1 MKWNGFYL
9 KKHDHF
15 INTHFDG
22 QDRLGVRKA
31 MKEYVFTT
39 NFTLEDND
47 YILVDSGFSGFAVVG
62 EDTLNRHLASR
73 YIDKDSIKFCSKTK
87 STYTFG
93 AGGKHDSIGS
103 VKMQLNGK
111 LLKIDIV
118 RGSLPFLFG
127 RAFLRIHSGILDF
140 RKDKLIIDGRTTS
153 PAHKI
158 SLSQL
163 VGNKPA
169 LKKLS
174 AFNGIVNHPWLPKFP
189 NVYADSSSPTQA
201 SPQNH
206 SAESYPANGEG
217 GQAMGEGLVEETRV
231 PTRSTKQHT
240 SKKKSDNESKREN
253 EPSQKKKH
261 IKSDILDECDD
272 YNIFTALLEIGE
284 DATEIELETAIIKG
298 LYGGKP
304 DSPDSGQEAASLP
317 SARGPTPPEQLPPIR
332 DRGGTQRLL
341 TAEQLQELNAAF
353 PAKVWFIN
361 AGTLRKMH
369 LLRHSPPPKMLD
381 FVKKAIPPSALR
393 KQGSY
398 PLVKAFLESVLRL
411 SEAICKK
418 CVGCICNG
426 KEISRPIGLSVVPPF
441 STGMVDTMTLDYDKK
456 LYALVVADLGT
467 GMCWAFPIRGRC
479 PPDGLACYSTY
490 ISRYAA
496 HYGPHKLIV
505 ADRDMIF
512 SGTDTILL
520 WQQLGVER
528 ETTGAYAHFSLG
540 SVERRIQM
548 YRWAIDRIK
557 VESPPQTV
565 DGWEIVLSTISN
577 MIANENDFTGTCA
590 SDRVLGRSTSLLR
603 NLFTDTLVTA
613 TVTENEVIDLAEKA
627 RETYQHAQAD
637 RKLRRLI
644 NAHLPPN
651 SEDPI
656 LPQGTPVAHYQE
668 RSGAREANY
677 RGPATVIGFN
687 HANGKYVLQEGGQY
701 YFADRIHVRP
711 WPRDPDEI
719 PVLTNPARPA
729 PDSRDKAPD
738 EEMQMTGSH
747 PEDRV
752 DPPAHDSQGPDFRS
766 LYHETQPPSQLSE
779 LKCGKCKNKKS
790 KHAHLR
796 EPGCLLYK
804 PDEPHTW
811 SKRLKLMFP
820 GGEQGANDAGKLN
833 FGSRAEAEEYQRKLF
848 DQIKEKTTSKKKL
861 KQQNRRALTARDE
874 KDFEEFLQEKDL
886 KNNYKEA
893 LNFIEVQLESV
904 HSLEEIGEPE
914 PEQPPNSES
923 KNSPPEKIS
932 ESKYLHK
939 WEDLPPA
946 AQKKAILKSIEAYD
960 AYGSWIRG
968 KDLTDAEF
976 KAMKRHDSSI
986 IGLDC
991 TIVLDAKIKNGELIG
1006 KVRIAP
1012 RGFRDNSEKAKWY
1025 STSPTVATSTV
1036 RIAELLGMQNRLES
1050 YVFDISNA
1058 FFSGERLRKDEKI
1071 WIKIPRQIL
1080 ESENGDVTRPW
1091 RQLCREVPGCRGAS
1105 SSWYRTLAAKLKA
1118 WGYEQC
1124 TTDQALFIKRKI
1136 VHGKSRIVG
1145 IVPVH
1150 VDDSKMR
1157 ATPEEAR
1164 FLISKFQDDPGIE
1177 LSTVEKQERGKPI
1190 DFTGMTFVET
1200 EHGETIDQDTYIK
1213 NKLSI
1218 PTLVKSLRNAN
1229 PDDELA
1235 EDAKK
1240 EYGTAVGRLIWLI
1253 PTQLKFSYEIA
1264 YLSRFRA
1271 YPRVKHFR
1279 RISNLIGKIKLHPQK
1294 LFLPRFHQD
1303 APLKLITVVDAGAG
1317 EEADFPLKTR
1327 DHQCVCTML
1336 VSTRYANSDSIL
1348 PGEEV
1353 MAGVVSWSSCG
1364 VSRVSHASFDFEAIC
1379 AVSSIDLIVNL
1390 RELIGEIMISLC
1402 PPLRSR
1408 DVSAEQSRKARDSWF
1423 NSLISAELHTDS
1435 MGLVKAVRLGLVAS
1449 LTSRR
1454 RRDILDLRDCLSEGF
1469 LSTLVHIDGTTNLSD
1484 VGTKGLDRTTK
1495 SQPNLERLVRD
1506 GIYRPL
1512 ASQDYQQ
1519 TFENAHTVQEQPA
1532 SSVSYLDSEPDH
1544 AFEHMCSGDIV
1555 TLRYG

>member
-1 MKWNGFYL
+1 MKENVN
-9 KKHDHF
+9 H
-15 INTHFDG
+15 INTHYTG
-22 QDRLGVRKA
+22 QDRLGMRKA
-31 MKEYVFTT
+31 EKEYVFAT

-62 EDTLNRHLASR
+62 KDTLDRHLASNS
-73 YIDKDSIKFCSKTK
+73 IDKSSVKFGSKTK
-87 STYTFG
+87 SLYTFG
-93 AGGKHDSIGS
+93 AGGKHESIGS
-103 VKMQLNGK
+103 VKLQLNGK

-127 RAFLRIHSGILDF
+127 RAFLRINQGIMDF
-140 RKDKLIIDGRTTS
+140 KKDKLTINGRHTR

-163 VGNKPA
+163 VGSDPI

-174 AFNGIVNHPWLPKFP
+174 AFNGIVNHPWRPKLP
-189 NVYADSSSPTQA
+189 NVYADSSSPPQA
-201 SPQNH
+201 LPQNQA
-206 SAESYPANGEG
+206 AESNLASGEG
-217 GQAMGEGLVEETRV
+217 KQAMGQGLDEKNSV
-231 PTRSTKQHT
+231 RSGKKHT
-240 SKKKSDNESKREN
+240 SKNKREKELQN
-253 EPSQKKKH
+253 EETTLKKVKH
-261 IKSDILDECDD
+261 VPSDILDECNN
-272 YNIFTALLEIGE
+272 YNIFTALMEFGE
-284 DATEIELETAIIKG
+284 NATEIELESAIIKG
-298 LYGGKP
+298 LYGGSHDKP
-304 DSPDSGQEAASLP
+304 QNSPGNDRAGSDLP
-317 SARGPTPPEQLPPIR
+317 PALAPSSSEQLPPIR
-332 DRGGTQRLL
+332 DRGGQQRLL
-341 TAEQLQELNAAF
+341 SSEQIAELNAAF
-353 PAKVWFIN
+353 PARVWFIN
-361 AGTLRKMH
+361 AGILRKMH
-369 LLRHSPPPKMLD
+369 LLRHSPAQKMVD
-381 FVKKAIPPSALR
+381 FVRKAIPPNAMR
-393 KQGSY
+393 RIGSF
-398 PLVKAFLESVLRL
+398 PLIRTFLDNVFRL
-411 SEAICKK
+411 SESICKK
-418 CVGCICNG
+418 CVGCVCNG

-441 STGMVDTMTLDYDKK
+441 STGMIDTMTLDYDQKW
-456 LYALVVADLGT
+456 YALVVVDIGT

-490 ISRYAA
+490 VSRYAA

-512 SGTDTILL
+512 SGTETILL

-548 YRWAIDRIK
+548 YRWAVDRIR
-557 VESPPQTV
+557 VESPPQTL

-577 MIANENDFTGTCA
+577 MIANENDFSGTCA
-590 SDRVLGRSTSLLR
+590 SDRVLGRSTSMLR
-603 NLFTDTLVTA
+603 NLFTDTLVTG
-613 TVTENEVIDLAEKA
+613 TVVDNDVIDLAEKA

-637 RKLRRLI
+637 RKLRRLL

-656 LPQGTPVAHYQE
+656 FPQGTRVAHYQE

-687 HANGKYVLQEGGQY
+687 QTNNKYVLQEGAQY
-701 YFADRIHVRP
+701 YFVDRIHVRL
-711 WPRDPDEI
+711 WPNNPNEI
-719 PVLTNPARPA
+719 PVLTDPARPA

-747 PEDRV
+747 PADRV
-752 DPPAHDSQGPDFRS
+752 DPPAHDSTGPDFRT
-766 LYHETQPPSQLSE
+766 LYHDKEVPSQISE
-779 LKCGKCKNKKS
+779 LKCGKCKNRKS

-796 EPGCLLYK
+796 EPGCNLYK

-811 SKRLKLMFP
+811 SKRMQLLYP
-820 GGEQGANDAGKLN
+820 GGEVAAQRSEKLH
-833 FGSRAEAEEYQRKLF
+833 FATAKEARDYQQKLL
-848 DQIKEKTTSKKKL
+848 DQIKERNVSKKKK
-861 KQQNRRALTARDE
+861 KQEERRALTARDD
-874 KDFEEFLQEKDL
+874 KDFEEFLEEKDL
-886 KNNYKEA
+886 KHNYKEA
-893 LNFIEVQLESV
+893 LNYIEQQLESV
-904 HSLEEIGEPE
+904 YLLQEIGEPD
-914 PEQPPNSES
+914 PELPPNSDVA
-923 KNSPPEKIS
+923 KTVTAPETIT

-939 WEDLPPA
+939 WEHLSPQ
-946 AQKKAILKSIEAYD
+946 AQKEAILKSIEAYD
-960 AYGSWIRG
+960 SYESWIRG

-976 KAMKRHDSSI
+976 KMKKKYDAKI
-986 IGLDC
+986 VGLDC
-991 TIVLDAKIKNGELIG
+991 TIVLDAKIKNGKLIG

-1036 RIAELLGMQNRLES
+1036 RIAELLGMQNGLES

-1058 FFSGERLRKDEKI
+1058 FFSGELLREDEKI
-1071 WIKIPRQIL
+1071 WIKIPRQII
-1080 ESENGDVTRPW
+1080 ESEGGDVTRPW
-1091 RQLCREVPGCRGAS
+1091 RQLRREVPGCRGAS
-1105 SSWYRTLAAKLKA
+1105 SSWYRTLATKLKS

-1136 VHGKSRIVG
+1136 ENGKSRIVG

-1157 ATPEEAR
+1157 ATPEEAK
-1164 FLISKFQDDPGIE
+1164 FLIGKFKSDPGIE
-1177 LSTVEKQERGKPI
+1177 LSTVEKQEYGKPI
-1190 DFTGMTFVET
+1190 DFTGMTFT
-1200 EHGETIDQDTYIK
+1200 EYKHGEVVDQTTYIN
-1213 NKLSI
+1213 NKLTI
-1218 PTLVKSLRNAN
+1218 PPQIAQYRNRS
-1229 PDDELA
+1229 PEDELD
-1235 EDAKK
+1235 EEAKK
-1240 EYGTAVGRLIWLI
+1240 EYGTCVGRLIWLI
-1253 PTQLKFSYEIA
+1253 PTQLKYSYEIA

-1279 RISNLIGKIKLHPQK
+1279 RIANLIGKIKKHPQT
-1294 LFLPRFHQD
+1294 LFLPRFHRD
-1303 APLKLITVVDAGAG
+1303 APVKLITVVDAGAG

-1336 VSTRYANSDSIL
+1336 VSTIAADSNSIL
-1348 PGEEV
+1348 PGDEV
-1353 MAGVVSWSSCG
+1353 RAGVVSWSSCG

-1390 RELIGEIMISLC
+1390 RELIGEIMNSLC

-1408 DVSAEQSRKARDSWF
+1408 DSTAAESKLARDSWF

-1454 RRDILDLRDCLSEGF
+1454 RRDILDLRDCMAEGF
-1469 LSTLVHIDGTTNLSD
+1469 LSTIVHIDGITNLSD
-1484 VGTKGLDRTTK
+1484 VGTKSLERTTK
-1495 SQPNLERLVRD
+1495 SQPNLDKLVKD

-1519 TFENAHTVQEQPA
+1519 TFESANTVQQVQDYYPHFPEF
-1532 SSVSYLDSEPDH
+1532 VNWR
-1544 AFEHMCSGDIV
+1544 FG
-1555 TLRYG
+1555 

>member
-1 MKWNGFYL
+1 M
-9 KKHDHF
+9 
-15 INTHFDG
+15 
-22 QDRLGVRKA
+22 RKA
-31 MKEYVFTT
+31 VKEHVFMT

-62 EDTLNRHLASR
+62 QATLDRHLASN
-73 YIDKDSIKFCSKTK
+73 SINKNSVKYGSKTK
-87 STYTFG
+87 SVYTFG
-93 AGGKHDSIGS
+93 AGGKHESIGS
-103 VKMQLNGK
+103 VKLQLNGK

-118 RGSLPFLFG
+118 HGSLPFLFG
-127 RAFLRIHSGILDF
+127 RAFLRIHQGIMDF
-140 RKDKLIIDGRTTS
+140 KKDRLILNGRHTR

-163 VGNKPA
+163 VGSEPV

-174 AFNGIVNHPWLPKFP
+174 ALNGIVNHAWRPKLP
-189 NVYADSSSPTQA
+189 NVYADSNSPPQA
-201 SPQNH
+201 SPQNQ
-206 SAESYPANGEG
+206 SAESYPANDEG
-217 GQAMGEGLVEETRV
+217 VQEMDQGLVEETNA
-231 PTRSTKQHT
+231 PTGSKRHT
-240 SKKKSDNESKREN
+240 SK
-253 EPSQKKKH
+253 QKKDHKNKSELNMRVKH
-261 IKSDILDECDD
+261 VPNDILDECND
-272 YNIFTALLEIGE
+272 YNIFTALMEIGE
-284 DATEIELETAIIKG
+284 NATEFELEAAIIKG
-298 LYGGKP
+298 LYGGSHDKP
-304 DSPDSGQEAASLP
+304 NSPDNDRASSRLP
-317 SARGPTPPEQLPPIR
+317 LALAPSSSEQLPPIR
-332 DRGGTQRLL
+332 DRGGHHRLL
-341 TAEQLQELNAAF
+341 SDEQIAELNAAF
-353 PAKVWFIN
+353 PARVWYIN
-361 AGTLRKMH
+361 AGILRKMH
-369 LLRHSPPPKMLD
+369 LLRHSPAQKMVD
-381 FVKKAIPPSALR
+381 FVRKAIPPPAM
-393 KQGSY
+393 KKIGSF
-398 PLVKAFLESVLRL
+398 PLIKAFLENVSRL
-411 SEAICKK
+411 SESICKK
-418 CVGCICNG
+418 CVGCVCNG
-426 KEISRPIGLSVVPPF
+426 KEVSRPVGLSVVPPF
-441 STGMVDTMTLDYDKK
+441 STGMVDTMTLDYDQKW
-456 LYALVVADLGT
+456 YALVVADIGT

-490 ISRYAA
+490 VSRYAA

-548 YRWAIDRIK
+548 YRWALDRIR
-557 VESPPQTV
+557 VESPPQTL

-577 MIANENDFTGTCA
+577 MISNENDFTGTCA

-603 NLFTDTLVTA
+603 NLFTDTLVTG
-613 TVTENEVIDLAEKA
+613 TVVDNQVIDLAEKA

-637 RKLRRLI
+637 RKLRRLL

-656 LPQGTPVAHYQE
+656 FPQGTKVAHYQE

-687 HANGKYVLQEGGQY
+687 QSNNKYVLQEGAQY
-701 YFADRIHVRP
+701 YFVDRIHVRL
-711 WPRDPDEI
+711 WPNDPSEI
-719 PVLTNPARPA
+719 PVLTDPARPA

-747 PEDRV
+747 PQDRA
-752 DPPAHDSQGPDFRS
+752 DPPAQNSQGPDFRS
-766 LYHETQPPSQLSE
+766 LYHEKDLPSQISE
-779 LKCGKCKNKKS
+779 VKCGKCKNRNC

-804 PDEPHTW
+804 PDEPKTW
-811 SKRLKLMFP
+811 SKRLQILFP
-820 GGEQGANDAGKLN
+820 GGEKGANESEKLQ
-833 FGSRAEAEEYQRKLF
+833 FQSAEEARQYQQKLF
-848 DQIKEKTTSKKKL
+848 DQIKERTISKKKQ
-861 KQQNRRALTARDE
+861 KQKDRRALTARDD
-874 KDFEEFLQEKDL
+874 KDFEAFLKDEDL
-886 KNNYKEA
+886 LNNYKEA
-893 LNFIEVQLESV
+893 LNYIDIQRESIF
-904 HSLEEIGEPE
+904 LMNEIGEPE
-914 PEQPPNSES
+914 PELPPNSDIA
-923 KNSPPEKIS
+923 KTAIPPPEKIT
-932 ESKYLHK
+932 ETKYLHK
-939 WEDLPPA
+939 WEDLPYK
-946 AQKKAILKSIEAYD
+946 AQTDAILKSIEAYD
-960 AYGSWIRG
+960 SYGSWIRG
-968 KDLTDAEF
+968 KDLTDVEF
-976 KAMKRHDSSI
+976 KSMKRYDSKI

-991 TIVLDAKIKNGELIG
+991 TIVLDAKIKNGKLIG

-1036 RIAELLGMQNRLES
+1036 RIAELLGMQNGLES
-1050 YVFDISNA
+1050 FVFDISNA
-1058 FFSGERLRKDEKI
+1058 FFSGELLREDEKI

-1080 ESENGDVTRPW
+1080 ESENGDVSRPW
-1091 RQLCREVPGCRGAS
+1091 RQLRREVPGCRGAS
-1105 SSWYRTLAAKLKA
+1105 SSWYRTLAKKLKS

-1136 VHGKSRIVG
+1136 INGKSRIIG

-1157 ATPEEAR
+1157 ATPEEAK
-1164 FLISKFQDDPGIE
+1164 FLIDKFKQDPEIE

-1190 DFTGMTFVET
+1190 DFTGMTFT
-1200 EHGETIDQDTYIK
+1200 EFENGEIIDQNMYIK
-1213 NKLSI
+1213 NKLEI
-1218 PTLVKSLRNAN
+1218 PSLAKTLRNKN
-1229 PDDELA
+1229 PEDELGA
-1235 EDAKK
+1235 DAQK

-1253 PTQLKFSYEIA
+1253 PTQLKYSYEIA

-1279 RISNLIGKIKLHPQK
+1279 RISNLIGKIKLHPQT
-1294 LFLPRFHQD
+1294 LFLPRFHRD
-1303 APLKLITVVDAGAG
+1303 APVKLITVVDAGAG

-1336 VSTRYANSDSIL
+1336 VSTLDANSNSIL

-1353 MAGVVSWSSCG
+1353 LAGVVSWSSCG

-1390 RELIGEIMISLC
+1390 RELIGEIMNALC

-1408 DVSAEQSRKARDSWF
+1408 DLSAAESKRARDAWF
-1423 NSLISAELHTDS
+1423 DSLVSAELHTDS

-1454 RRDILDLRDCLSEGF
+1454 RRDILDLRDCLSAGF
-1469 LSTLVHIDGTTNLSD
+1469 LSTLVHIDGITNLSD

-1495 SQPNLERLVRD
+1495 SQPNLERLVKK
-1506 GIYRPL
+1506 GIYKPL
-1512 ASQDYQQ
+1512 ASQDYHH
-1519 TFENAHTVQEQPA
+1519 TFESANTVQEHKL
-1532 SSVSYLDSEPDH
+1532 SFVDSEPNHHFSHRD
-1544 AFEHMCSGDIV
+1544 FGDIV
-1555 TLRYG
+1555 TYRFG